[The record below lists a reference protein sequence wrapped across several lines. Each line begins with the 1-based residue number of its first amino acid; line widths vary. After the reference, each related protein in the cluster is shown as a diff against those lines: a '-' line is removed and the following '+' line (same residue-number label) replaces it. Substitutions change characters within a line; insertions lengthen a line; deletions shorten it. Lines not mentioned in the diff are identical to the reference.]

1 MTTQV
6 VQWNNNTKLILFEL
20 PEDDWKAQ
28 ENAKEAALKDGFSLD
43 DLYYLWGT
51 VKQLNDDNLEDW
63 GFNFYEVALYEGYI
77 FEGGTENTFYGK
89 KNKRQLEEQ
98 GIISERDREAGLFV
112 TGVQG
117 FDDILHILHKEDGS
131 LLLTCF
137 REGIESWSFQGKL
150 EMVADK
156 ISAWYTNEFVIPVVG
171 KNRLKFAKPGD
182 AGVDL
187 KAENECDV
195 YPKGYREARGA
206 GEGLSDFELQAKRNN
221 VTIVHTG
228 LHMAIPEGY
237 MGIVVPRSG
246 LALKYG
252 IQVMN
257 TPGIIDSGYRGE
269 IMIGLVNHGNEAFH
283 IKEGDRVAQ
292 LIIVPFQ
299 APVFL
304 SVDTLGETERGNGG
318 FGSTGIK

>member
-1 MTTQV
+1 MEV
-6 VQWNNNTKLILFEL
+6 VQWKNDTSLGLFEL
-20 PEDDWKAQ
+20 PDNEQGAQ
-28 ENAKEAALKDGFSLD
+28 SVQDFDGFSPYD
-43 DLYYLWGT
+43 FYYLQGV
-51 VKQLNDDNLEDW
+51 VKQINDDNLQDY
-63 GFNFYEVALYEGYI
+63 GFNLYEVALYEGYTI
-77 FEGGTENTFYGK
+77 KGGTEDTFYGK
-89 KNKRQLEEQ
+89 KNKHQLAEQ
-98 GIISERDREAGLFV
+98 GILSEQQEGLFV

-117 FDDILHILHKEDGS
+117 FSDILHILYVGDGKY
-131 LLLTCF
+131 LLTCYQD
-137 REGIESWSFQGKL
+137 GVESWSFKGKL
-150 EMVADK
+150 AMVADK
-156 ISAWYTNEFVIPVVG
+156 ICAWYTNEYAIPVVG
-171 KNRLKFAKPGD
+171 KNHLKFAKPGD

-195 YPKGYREARGA
+195 YPKGQQGESS
-206 GEGLSDFELQAKRNN
+206 EGLSDFELQAKRNN

-228 LHMAIPEGY
+228 LHMAIPKGY
-237 MGIVVPRSG
+237 MGIIVPRSG
-246 LALKYG
+246 IALKHG

>member
-1 MTTQV
+1 MTTQI
-6 VQWNNNTKLILFEL
+6 VQWKNNTKLFVFEL
-20 PEDDWKAQ
+20 PEDEWDAQ
-28 ENAKEAALKDGFSLD
+28 EDVKEAALKDGFSLD

-63 GFNFYEVALYEGYI
+63 GFNFYEVALYQGYI
-77 FEGGTENTFYGK
+77 FEGGTENTSYGK
-89 KNKRQLEEQ
+89 KNKRQLEQQ
-98 GIISERDREAGLFV
+98 GIISEQKREAGLFV
-112 TGVQG
+112 TGVPG
-117 FDDILHILHKEDGS
+117 FSDILHILPVEDDK
-131 LLLTCF
+131 LLLTCYQ
-137 REGIESWSFQGKL
+137 EGIEEWSFQGKL

-156 ISAWYTNEFVIPVVG
+156 ISAWYTNEYVIPVVG
-171 KNRLKFAKPGD
+171 KNHLKFAKPGD

-195 YPKGYREARGA
+195 YPKGWQGESS
-206 GEGLSDFELQAKRNN
+206 EGLSDFELQAKRNN

-228 LHMAIPEGY
+228 LHMAIPTGY

-246 LALKYG
+246 IALKHG

-269 IMIGLVNHGNEAFH
+269 IMIGLVNHGNEVFH
-283 IKEGDRVAQ
+283 INKDDRIAQ

-304 SVDTLGETERGNGG
+304 SVDTLGETERGDGG

>member
-1 MTTQV
+1 MKTVKWKNDTT
-6 VQWNNNTKLILFEL
+6 LGLFEV
-20 PEDDWKAQ
+20 PDNEQGAQ
-28 ENAKEAALKDGFSLD
+28 SVQDLGGFSPYD
-43 DLYYLWGT
+43 FYYLQGT
-51 VKQLNDDNLEDW
+51 VKQINDDNLQDY
-63 GFNFYEVALYEGYI
+63 GFNLYEVALYEGYTI
-77 FEGGTENTFYGK
+77 KGGTKDTFYGK
-89 KNKRQLEEQ
+89 KNKHQLEEQ
-98 GIISERDREAGLFV
+98 GILSGQQEGLFV

-117 FDDILHILHKEDGS
+117 FSDVLHILYAGDGKY
-131 LLLTCF
+131 LLTCYQD
-137 REGIESWSFQGKL
+137 GAESWSFKGKL
-150 EMVADK
+150 MLVADK
-156 ISAWYTNEFVIPVVG
+156 IYDWYNHDYAIPFIG
-171 KNRLKFAKPGD
+171 KNSLKFAKPGD

-195 YPKGYREARGA
+195 YPKGQQAESS
-206 GEGLSDFELQAKRNN
+206 EGLSDFELQAKRNN

-228 LHMAIPEGY
+228 LHMAIPTGY

-246 LALKYG
+246 IALKHG

>member
-28 ENAKEAALKDGFSLD
+28 EAAKEAALKDGFSLD
-43 DLYYLWGT
+43 DLYYLRGT
-51 VKQLNDDNLEDW
+51 VKQMNDDNLQDW

-77 FEGGTENTFYGK
+77 TDKDIENTIYGK

-98 GIISERDREAGLFV
+98 GIISEWDQAEGLFV

-117 FDDILHILHKEDGS
+117 FSDVLHILPVEDDK

-137 REGIESWSFQGKL
+137 REGIEEWSFQGKL

-156 ISAWYTNEFVIPVVG
+156 ICAWYTNEYVIPVVG

-195 YPKGYREARGA
+195 YPKGQQG
-206 GEGLSDFELQAKRNN
+206 GSSEGLSDFELQAKRNN

-237 MGIVVPRSG
+237 MGLVVPRSG
-246 LALKYG
+246 ISLKHG

-269 IMIGLVNHGNEAFH
+269 IMIGLVNHGNEVFH
-283 IKEGDRVAQ
+283 INKDERVAQ

-304 SVDTLGETERGNGG
+304 SVDTLGETERGDGG

>member
-20 PEDDWKAQ
+20 PEDGWKAQ
-28 ENAKEAALKDGFSLD
+28 EDAKESALKDGFSLD
-43 DLYYLWGT
+43 DFYYLWGT
-51 VKQLNDDNLEDW
+51 VKQMNDDNLQDW
-63 GFNFYEVALYEGYI
+63 GFNLYEVALYEGCI
-77 FEGGTENTFYGK
+77 TDKDIENTIYGK
-89 KNKRQLEEQ
+89 KNKCQLEEQ
-98 GIISERDREAGLFV
+98 GIISEWDQVEGLFV

-117 FDDILHILHKEDGS
+117 FSDILHISPVEDDK

-137 REGIESWSFQGKL
+137 REGIEEWSFQGKL

-156 ISAWYTNEFVIPVVG
+156 ICAWYTNEYVIPVVG
-171 KNRLKFAKPGD
+171 KNHLKFAKPGD

-195 YPKGYREARGA
+195 YPKGQQGES

-246 LALKYG
+246 IALKHG

-269 IMIGLVNHGNEAFH
+269 IMIGLVNHGNEVFH
-283 IKEGDRVAQ
+283 INKGDRVAQ